1 MIMMEKKEWKN
12 MLKRT
17 TKKIRNFYGRS
28 IGMKFPKDVEFYV
41 VIFLFLV
48 VIFISVFGNSA
59 KVSPYQI
66 NSSLLAYPYEA
77 FATND
82 DNDDKRKKEGM
93 KGMSELNSSPI
104 YDPISKLEGNSSCVG
119 NSPYSNSLGGLC
131 ISNEAKMAMETR
143 GGNAKEN
150 QLL

>member
-1 MIMMEKKEWKN
+1 
-12 MLKRT
+12 
-17 TKKIRNFYGRS
+17 
-28 IGMKFPKDVEFYV
+28 MKFPKDIEFYV

-48 VIFISVFGNSA
+48 VIFISVFGNRA
-59 KVSPYQI
+59 NVTPYQI
-66 NSSLLAYPYEA
+66 HSSLSPYPYEA
-77 FATND
+77 FTTND
-82 DNDDKRKKEGM
+82 DKDDKRKKEGM
-93 KGMSELNSSPI
+93 KGMGELHSPPI

-150 QLL
+150 HSL